1 MKKSKNLF
9 SILIVWV
16 STIFAG
22 IINYFYHPVMI
33 RYLDIKEFAEFE
45 SLLWIMNLLSVLV
58 WAFSLFLV
66 KEFMKLKSRHDEIVF
81 LNISIKLWFLIWFF
95 SFLSYMLFS
104 VIIYNFLKLSNYY
117 IVIIVWI
124 IFAIINFWIYQWII
138 FQWYKKFKL
147 ISFFN
152 FITPLLRLVFWF
164 VLVFFWFKLYW
175 AIWWFLLS
183 QILLFFLW
191 HYFVKDVFGNIGIPE
206 SKNLEIKNKIKKHFF
221 KQKHQIFHFTLSSI
235 LLAVFMY
242 IDILFAKHFFSA
254 EVAWIYSWIS
264 VIAKF
269 LVTIGMSIETVYYP
283 SIVSENKID
292 KKKFSL
298 LSLLY
303 FLMTVWAIWF
313 FYLFWEK
320 ILHLFKPWF
329 EEYLNLLYLIIIYC
343 WILSLLN
350 FLVKILIA
358 FEKYFINYIIL
369 AVTGIFI
376 WILYL
381 FVDNSVY
388 NLINIFNLMI
398 FVSLFAWFVYFFMIK
413 DEK

>member
-1 MKKSKNLF
+1 MKNKN
-9 SILIVWV
+9 IY
-16 STIFAG
+16 STI
-22 IINYFYHPVMI
+22 IIWFSTLLAWVLSYLYHPVMV

-45 SLLWIMNLLSVLV
+45 SLLWVINLFTVFVS
-58 WAFSLFLV
+58 AIALFFV
-66 KEFMKLKSRHDEIVF
+66 KEFSRMNDENSEVALAKFLKKIWFIFWILFFLVYIVF
-81 LNISIKLWFLIWFF
+81 SPFIYIFLKIENYFIVLFIWVTLFIAVLSIYPGVVFQSKTR
-95 SFLSYMLFS
+95 FS
-104 VIIYNFLKLSNYY
+104 VISVFNILWPILRLLF
-117 IVIIVWI
+117 WI
-124 IFAIINFWIYQWII
+124 IFI
-138 FQWYKKFKL
+138 FLWFK
-147 ISFFN
+147 
-152 FITPLLRLVFWF
+152 VFW
-164 VLVFFWFKLYW
+164 V
-175 AIWWFLLS
+175 IWWFIIS
-183 QILLFFLW
+183 QIILLFVGDYL
-191 HYFVKDVFGNIGIPE
+191 VNRILQINKKMD
-206 SKNLEIKNKIKKHFF
+206 KNTYLSIKNKIKKHFF

-254 EVAWIYSWIS
+254 EIAWIYSWIS

-283 SIVSENKID
+283 PIVSENKID

-303 FLMTVWAIWF
+303 VLMTIWAIWF